1 MARTFTGFS
10 RRPLSDPYALAVGAR
25 SDRGGY
31 ERAQS
36 QDANSPENLYGRGQH
51 TSPQFGNQPA
61 VTNTLT
67 QNLDLSQRAGAHD
80 QAVADDE
87 RMERRKGG
95 MQNPYLKDKR
105 WSALLQAL
113 TEAGA
118 DRMQTGAKAGWE
130 QPGFYDTQSTM
141 DAGAQGRQ
149 QLLDALIAGQGAG
162 SFQDDR
168 REAQAREDRAAYL
181 DAQDA
186 KIGRTNIRR
195 YI

>member
-1 MARTFTGFS
+1 MARTFAGFS
-10 RRPLSDPYALAVGAR
+10 SRPLRDPYALAVGAR

-31 ERAQS
+31 ERAERP
-36 QDANSPENLYGRGQH
+36 DVNSPENLYGPGQH

-105 WSALLQAL
+105 WSALFQAL

-118 DRMQTGAKAGWE
+118 DKVQTGAKAGWDA
-130 QPGFYDTQSTM
+130 PGFYDTQSTM

-149 QLLDALIAGQGAG
+149 QLLQALLMNQGRNDDAAFVRGL
-162 SFQDDR
+162 R
-168 REAQAREDRAAYL
+168 
-181 DAQDA
+181 
-186 KIGRTNIRR
+186 
-195 YI
+195 